1 MYLSNETSKL
11 LVKYSPKTSYR
22 FDVSLNAKYSFFFL
36 TSAILPFIV
45 KKALTLLSLE
55 LEFQFKQ
62 MVSHGWRSLRQ
73 ISQIMN
79 EF

>member
-1 MYLSNETSKL
+1 MYLCNETSKL
-11 LVKYSPKTSYR
+11 LVKYSTKTSYH
-22 FDVSLNAKYSFFFL
+22 FDVSLNAKYSFFL

>member
-1 MYLSNETSKL
+1 MYLCNETSKL
-11 LVKYSPKTSYR
+11 LVKYYPKTSYR
-22 FDVSLNAKYSFFFL
+22 FDVSFNAKYSFFFL